1 MTAKDILRDI
11 VEARRRMLGR
21 QEQLLG
27 EGAGSPDDVD
37 EALILLRL
45 AELDLLREEEAP

>member
-1 MTAKDILRDI
+1 MTAVQILADI
-11 VEARRRMLGR
+11 VVARRRILER

-27 EGAGSPDDVD
+27 EGAGSPEDVD